1 MMKFWGVS
9 LIALISTVSVAEP
22 INHARAKFNYQML
35 CMGCHTMAGVGNGHV
50 PKMKGFI
57 GNFLKF
63 QEGREYLV
71 RVPGSANSTLND
83 ARLAEVLNWMILNYA
98 ESSLPEKMQHYTAD
112 EVSSLR
118 SRPFF
123 EVTQYRKK
131 LLKKIDAI
139 DHP

>member
-1 MMKFWGVS
+1 MIKLWGVG
-9 LIALISTVSVAEP
+9 LIAFISAGSAAEP

-35 CMGCHTMAGVGNGHV
+35 CMGCHTPAGIGNGHV
-50 PKMKGFI
+50 PTMKGFI

-83 ARLAEVLNWMILNYA
+83 AHLAEVLNWMILNYA
-98 ESSLPEKMQHYTAD
+98 EASLPEKMQPYTAD

-118 SRPFF
+118 SKPFF

-131 LLKKIDAI
+131 LLKKIDFI
-139 DHP
+139 DH